1 MPVSRR
7 AAPVERMSSSPAAPA
22 AGTHP
27 VRSCGTACQTMHVV
41 LLRVGIDTGSGG
53 IHGPLFRDGSFE
65 YIPIPDHFGGR
76 GVDERTYGNTLSRKG
91 QRLVG
96 YFPKSR
102 RTKMDD
108 QSVHFD
114 PEFETFTY
122 GDPTRP
128 KNSLRRLD
136 EGSLLVFYAGLQG
149 WDFDCAPALYI
160 VGYFQVANAGLAE
173 SFSHAELTE
182 MFGNNFHVRHRA
194 VFEDQKGR
202 LVLVKGATGS
212 RLLQQARRISSVG
225 KNRSGGFLHRLS
237 PEMQQ
242 VFGDFGGHTS
252 IQRSPPRWVI
262 PEFAERAAE
271 FVRAL
276 R

>member
-1 MPVSRR
+1 M
-7 AAPVERMSSSPAAPA
+7 
-22 AGTHP
+22 
-27 VRSCGTACQTMHVV
+27 QVV

-65 YIPIPDHFGGR
+65 YIPIPDRFVGQ

-91 QRLVG
+91 QRLVS
-96 YFPKSR
+96 YFPER
-102 RTKMDD
+102 LRTRMDD
-108 QSVHFD
+108 QSIHFD

-122 GDPTRP
+122 GDPTSL
-128 KNSLRRLD
+128 KSSLRRLD
-136 EGSLLVFYAGLQG
+136 EDSLLVFYAGLEG
-149 WDFDCAPALYI
+149 RDFHCEPALYI
-160 VGYFQVANAGLAE
+160 VGYFRVAKAGLAE
-173 SFSHAELTE
+173 SFSRAELADL
-182 MFGNNFHVRHRA
+182 FGSNFHVRHRA
-194 VFEDQKGR
+194 VFEDQKDR
-202 LVLVKGATGS
+202 LVLVKGAAGS
-212 RLLQQARRISSVG
+212 RLLRKAKRISSVG

-262 PEFAERAAE
+262 PEFAERAADY
-271 FVRAL
+271 VLAL